1 MRKYILLFTLLFAI
15 LLVNKVA
22 LQTICRLSAQTL
34 WTEYACIEVEG
45 GFHRVGDT
53 VRVHGLVQA
62 SDAHRATPFSRYAYM
77 EVTDARD
84 SVRLRVKVRCD
95 ATGHFQVSLHTDY
108 TWTANIYYIRAY
120 TRLMQNFNPL
130 NFPICAMPLG
140 KELPPERDAKPSVRP
155 DATIQAVVHAGNTGV
170 QYQLAPNAMQ
180 RTGYRLFVLHSGGVL
195 DELPLPE
202 AGKSAYFTCG
212 KGLCSLFLVDTA
224 DAVVTEK
231 HVWIGEA
238 DEMVARGELYSS
250 QPFPHEM
257 DSAKRQRAVG
267 AWLATAQFTRF
278 SLSEV
283 LQGKFRYRY
292 PFEDK
297 MIFGGH
303 VSQESGKPLTG
314 GTLVA
319 YNTETDKVYEADIDS
334 AGHFLIAVDDFPDGT
349 RFYLQAH
356 DSKGKTGPFSYA
368 LDDEVYPPVVNPLR
382 KRIATLLSAQDS
394 IYYDT
399 KDSIRRLDLLGWQF
413 SLPEIVVKNR
423 VLKEEERHSERFY
436 QNDYKGRGEI
446 QKKNYLSLLQ
456 ILQDMPGIRVMREN
470 ATNVDGAGLSINSTG
485 LQIRPTRGN
494 STLAGAEI
502 PVLLDGSRVELNSIL
517 HMPVEEIESVEY
529 LKAWQAL
536 AYVAGAIDG
545 AISIRTRGK
554 DNPAS
559 IRSKG
564 CFVTPLGLT
573 E

>member
-15 LLVNKVA
+15 LLVNAVT
-22 LQTICRLSAQTL
+22 LQMACGLSAQTL
-34 WTEYACIEVEG
+34 WTEYASIEVEG

-53 VRVHGLVQA
+53 VRMQGLVQA
-62 SDAHRATPFSRYAYM
+62 SNARRSTPFSRYAYV

-95 ATGHFQVSLHTDY
+95 AAGHFQLSLPTDY
-108 TWTANIYYIRAY
+108 TWTADIYYIRAY

-130 NFPICAMPLG
+130 NFPICALPLG

-155 DATIQAVVHAGNTGV
+155 DATIQAVVHAGKPGV
-170 QYQLAPNAMQ
+170 QYRLAPNAMQ
-180 RTGYRLFVLHSGGVL
+180 QMECRLFVLHSGGVL

-212 KGLCSLFLVDTA
+212 EGLCSLFLVDTA
-224 DAVVTEK
+224 DEVLTEK

-238 DEMVARGELYSS
+238 DEMAAHGELYSS
-250 QPFPHEM
+250 QPFPHEV

-267 AWLATAQFTRF
+267 AWLATARFTRF
-278 SLSEV
+278 SLSDI

-303 VSQESGKPLTG
+303 VSQESGKHLTG

-334 AGHFLIAVDDFPDGT
+334 AGHFLIAVDDFPSGT

-382 KRIATLLSAQDS
+382 KRIAARLSAHDS

-423 VLKEEERHSERFY
+423 VLKEEERHTERFY
-436 QNDYKGRGEI
+436 QNDYKGRSEI

-485 LQIRPTRGN
+485 LQIRPTRVN

-502 PVLLDGSRVELNSIL
+502 PVLLDGLRVELNSIL

-545 AISIRTRGK
+545 AISIRTREKG
-554 DNPAS
+554 NPAS

-573 E
+573 K

>member
-15 LLVNKVA
+15 LLVNKVD
-22 LQTICRLSAQTL
+22 LQTVCRLSAQTL
-34 WTEYACIEVEG
+34 WTEYACIKVEG
-45 GFHRVGDT
+45 SFHRVGDT
-53 VRVHGLVQA
+53 VQVQGIVQA
-62 SDAHRATPFSRYAYM
+62 SDARQATPFSQYAYM

-84 SVRLRVKVRCD
+84 SVRLRVKARCD
-95 ATGHFQVSLHTDY
+95 ATGHFQFSLPTDY
-108 TWTANIYYIRAY
+108 TWTADIYYIRAY

-130 NFPICAMPLG
+130 NFPVCALPLG
-140 KELPPERDAKPSVRP
+140 KELPPEKETKAIVNP
-155 DATIQAVVHAGNTGV
+155 DATIQAVVRTGEQGV

-180 RTGYRLFVLHSGGVL
+180 QDGYRLFVLHSGGVL
-195 DELPLPE
+195 DELPLPA

-212 KGLCSLFLVDTA
+212 KGLCSLFLVDTE
-224 DAVVTEK
+224 DAMVAEK
-231 HVWIGEA
+231 HMWIGEA
-238 DEMVARGELYSS
+238 DEIAARGELYSP
-250 QPFPHEM
+250 QPFPQEA
-257 DSAKRQRAVG
+257 DSVKRQRAVG
-267 AWLATAQFTRF
+267 AWLATARFTRF
-278 SLSEV
+278 PLSEV

-303 VSQESGKPLTG
+303 VSQEIGKPLTG

-356 DSKGKTGPFSYA
+356 DSKGKTGAFSYT

-382 KRIATLLSAQDS
+382 KRIAARLSAQDS

-446 QKKNYLSLLQ
+446 KKKNYLSLLQ

-545 AISIRTRGK
+545 AISIRTREK